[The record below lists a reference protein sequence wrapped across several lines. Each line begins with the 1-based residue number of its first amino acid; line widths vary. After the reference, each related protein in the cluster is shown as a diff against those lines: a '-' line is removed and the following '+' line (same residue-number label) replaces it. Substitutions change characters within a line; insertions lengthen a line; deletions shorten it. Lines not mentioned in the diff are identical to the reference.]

1 MRRALDSVSQDMRF
15 AVRGVAKRPVLA
27 AIVVVTLAI
36 GIGGATSIF
45 TILDWAVLRP
55 LPYRQPH
62 EIVSIWNTFPSWRGH
77 ESLGAVW
84 DRVAISYPEYID
96 LSAAGPFD
104 ELAIYDAARTAV
116 VDGDEPREIGL
127 GIASETLL
135 PLLGV
140 ELQLGRNFAAG
151 EVGTQARPV
160 AVLSDSYWRAIR
172 GASPTI
178 VGELIRLVGEDFE
191 IVGVLPPGFRLRVLN
206 PFGDAIDS
214 IDVWI
219 PVGLVGPRLDD
230 RGHHGFELIGRLAA
244 GATPES
250 ALDPTALLLAGDAG
264 PAGRGARISRRQ
276 SEEVGGS
283 SRSLALLFAAALL
296 LMAVACGNVA
306 TLLLG
311 AVDGRGA
318 ELATRAAF
326 GAAPGRIVRQV
337 FTESLL
343 LGGVGS
349 LLGSALAIGGTRLLV
364 ALAPV
369 ELHLPSD
376 IGVDGRVLLSSVGLG
391 AFTSLLF
398 GTLPAL
404 LAGRRDLRLSLSRA
418 GNTRSVAGSGGR
430 AQRAVVAL
438 QVATSTILVVVAALL
453 GRTLAAEL
461 SVNPGFSADNLTVIQ
476 LSLPQERYRS
486 LGDASRFYEQAVA
499 RIAALPGVVA
509 VSGSDAPPFSGIYK
523 SSSFQIEG
531 RTTPDGGKSPEAL
544 RRRVLPG
551 FHETLG
557 IPVLTGRGLTPADT
571 DQAPPVTVVSESM
584 AQRFWPDGSALGA
597 FIERDERSWEIVGI
611 VGDVLHDALSEEPRP
626 AYYMSVHQEPE
637 NRLGL
642 ALIVETE
649 GAFAGLAEGL
659 RGAIREVDPELPIRE
674 LSSMP
679 TMIERST
686 IGSRYRALLVAFFA
700 GTATLLALLGIFG
713 VTSRAVAA
721 RRRELGV
728 RMALGAWRPRLIR
741 DAVVGELPSLVA
753 GVLAGALGALWAS
766 EFVDHFL
773 FAVTRFDVLAHAATA
788 LAIGVAGLA
797 TCYVATR
804 RAARMN
810 PIDALRAEL

>member
-178 VGELIRLVGEDFE
+178 VGESIRLVGEDFE

-376 IGVDGRVLLSSVGLG
+376 IGVDGRVLLFSVGLG

-804 RAARMN
+804 RAARVN

>member
-178 VGELIRLVGEDFE
+178 VGESIRLVGEDFE

-376 IGVDGRVLLSSVGLG
+376 IGVDGRVLLFSVGLG

-551 FHETLG
+551 FHETRG

-804 RAARMN
+804 RAARVN